1 MVGFMEPQL
10 PLEQGEAHAP
20 PVQPPGVY
28 VTVVPDEDC
37 PAKKERHAVS
47 IWLSGRSIPLVWPL
61 LPPVKLLQP
70 ANGWLAHMPNAA
82 CITL

>member
-1 MVGFMEPQL
+1 MVGFTEPQL

-37 PAKKERHAVS
+37 PAKEGA
-47 IWLSGRSIPLVWPL
+47 LSASSASTLSIPAR
-61 LPPVKLLQP
+61 KAAAP
-70 ANGWLAHMPNAA
+70 ACEAATASKWLACPHAQ
-82 CITL
+82 CCSH